1 MWSSKK
7 FFSLSFLLDLANY
20 HFYHAF
26 MDELKRDELKRPAI
40 RKPIEVS
47 IMGQKLQVRSAS
59 TEDYVSR
66 VANFVND
73 RINEVL
79 QSTKSVASTNVAILG
94 AMNITDEYLRYREE
108 KEIKI
113 KEMEK
118 KIQDLIELIDLQ
130 L

>member
-1 MWSSKK
+1 MEE
-7 FFSLSFLLDLANY
+7 
-20 HFYHAF
+20 
-26 MDELKRDELKRPAI
+26 MKRNAV

-59 TEDYVSR
+59 SEDYVAR

-79 QSTKSVASTNVAILG
+79 QSTKSVASANVAILG
-94 AMNITDEYLRYREE
+94 AMNITDEFLRYREE
-108 KEIKI
+108 KEQKI